1 MGEAVQE
8 LAALFHDGQVGGEVG
23 VEDIVKADGLQSSHH
38 TAGGCHLLGQVEGLC
53 PGNPDSRS
61 HLNDGGDLGVGQI
74 LDNLRGIVPGRQC
87 AGGAV
92 GDTLAAVDAV
102 GILQVPVH
110 AHIHSGAG
118 AGAGHIPNVHTLNL
132 VADLNT
138 AHTLDALGV
147 VPDDGGVEIHGL
159 AFQLG
164 LIGLLMDVQ
173 SPCHGLQLAVAAADT
188 GGALGAV
195 LAQQQVHIG
204 ASCLTNPG
212 GVGVNH
218 HALQNLGV
226 AGGDQT
232 VGAFHFHNAH
242 TAGGDLIDSLQ
253 EAQVGNGNTRL
264 LRSFQNGCTLGHAQ
278 FAAINL
284 EIYHFSTR
292 PPLKIP

>member
-8 LAALFHDGQVGGEVG
+8 LAALFHNGQVGGEVG
-23 VEDIVKADGLQSSHH
+23 VKDIVKADGLQGSHH
-38 TAGGCHLLGQVEGLC
+38 TAGGCHLLRQIECLC
-53 PGNPDSRS
+53 PGNPDGGS
-61 HLNDGGDLGVGQI
+61 HLNDGGDLGIGQI
-74 LDNLRGIVPGRQC
+74 LDDLSGIVPSRQC

-92 GDTLAAVDAV
+92 GDALAAVDTV
-102 GILQVPVH
+102 GILQIPVQ
-110 AHIHSGAG
+110 AHIHGSTGAG
-118 AGAGHIPNVHTLNL
+118 ASHIPDMHTLNL
-132 VADLNT
+132 VTDLNT

-147 VPDDGGVEIHGL
+147 IPDNGGLEIHGL
-159 AFQLG
+159 ALQLG
-164 LIGLLMDVQ
+164 LIRLLMDIQ

-226 AGGDQT
+226 AGGNQT
-232 VGAFHFHNAH
+232 VGAFHFHNTH

-253 EAQVGNGNTRL
+253 EAQMGNGNPCL
-264 LRSFQNGCTLGHAQ
+264 LRCLQNGCTLRHAQ